1 MITESLRRLQSSSI
15 ARGAS
20 WLLLG
25 QGVSF
30 FVQAAYFIC
39 LAKLLGTAE
48 YGIYVAAAASAA
60 ILSPYSSLG
69 SGTVFIQH
77 VASDHAQFSVY
88 WGNILLST
96 FCIGGL
102 LTLLMFAVGPH
113 FVHSASPFLL
123 LFVAAG
129 DCICQQVTNAAGQVF
144 QAFHQMRLTAALTT
158 SVNLVRLVMA
168 GVLLGTVHR
177 VIAVQWAAAA
187 LCVSVLAML
196 AGIMIVTTRFG
207 LPTFSFRLF
216 ASKAHDGLIYSVSG
230 STTTVYNDIDKVL
243 LGHFG
248 MNVANGIY
256 SVAYK
261 IVNISNVPMTSIY
274 SAAFPRF
281 FQLGAGGMRST
292 VPLARRLVKR
302 TSLLGIASAA
312 GLFVFAPLLPRIVGA
327 NYAQSALALRWLC
340 LIPLFRS
347 FGLSAGDALAGAGN
361 QRFRLYS
368 QIFAAALNFGL
379 NLYLIPR
386 YSWWG
391 AAWASLITDGS
402 LGALNWGTALLLCR
416 REEKLEQRATAFT
429 SQ

>member
-1 MITESLRRLQSSSI
+1 M

-48 YGIYVAAAASAA
+48 YGLYVAAAASAA

-69 SGTVFIQH
+69 SGTVFMQH
-77 VASDHAQFSVY
+77 VAQDHAKFSVY

-96 FCIGGL
+96 CCVGGL

-113 FVHSASPFLL
+113 FVHTASPLL
-123 LFVAAG
+123 LLLVAAG
-129 DCICQQVTNAAGQVF
+129 DCICQQLTNAAGQVF
-144 QAFHQMRLTAALTT
+144 QAFNQMRLTAALTT
-158 SVNLVRLVMA
+158 SVNVVRLVMA
-168 GVLLGTVHR
+168 GVLLGTAHR
-177 VIAVQWAAAA
+177 VVAVQWAAAA

-196 AGIMIVTTRFG
+196 AGIIVVTTKFG
-207 LPTFSFRLF
+207 LPRFSFRLF
-216 ASKAHDGLIYSVSG
+216 ASRAHDGLIYSVSG

-261 IVNISNVPMTSIY
+261 IINISNVPMTSVY
-274 SAAFPRF
+274 AAAFPRF
-281 FQLGAGGMRST
+281 FQLGAGGMKRT
-292 VPLARRLVKR
+292 LPLAKRLVKR
-302 TSLLGIASAA
+302 TALLGVTSAVA
-312 GLFVFAPLLPRIVGA
+312 LFLFSPVLPRVVGV

-347 FGLSAGDALAGAGN
+347 FSLSAGDAIAGAGN

-368 QIFAAALNFGL
+368 QVFAAALNFGL

-391 AAWASLITDGS
+391 AAWASLATDGS
-402 LGALNWGTALLLCR
+402 LGALNWMTALLLCR
-416 REEKLEQRATAFT
+416 REEALEQRA
-429 SQ
+429 SVLLS